1 MKMDRD
7 VTDDGLGKYAV
18 INLRKLNETC
28 GNAGTF
34 QRWTPEVQAALD
46 TLESVGVLEWGRTG
60 EPDEFF
66 LIKLK
71 DQHAMHAL
79 MAYHASA
86 YKDDREFADEVRQM
100 ALRSGPFH
108 PLCKKPD

>member
-1 MKMDRD
+1 MKMDRNI
-7 VTDDGLGKYAV
+7 TDDGLGKYAV

-60 EPDEFF
+60 QSDEFF

-71 DQHAMHAL
+71 DRFAAPAL
-79 MAYHASA
+79 LAYAEA
-86 YKDDREFADEVRQM
+86 IDGDDSEFAGEVRDM
-100 ALRSGPFH
+100 AMRSGTHNPH
-108 PLCKKPD
+108 CKMPD

>member
-1 MKMDRD
+1 MKMDRNIA
-7 VTDDGLGKYAV
+7 DDGLGKYAV

-34 QRWTPEVQAALD
+34 QRWTPKVQEAID
-46 TLESVGVLEWGRTG
+46 TLESVGALEWGRTG

-71 DQHAMHAL
+71 DINADYAL
-79 MAYHASA
+79 IAYADQA
-86 YKDDREFADEVRQM
+86 NYTDKEFAGEVYEL
-100 ALRSGPFH
+100 AKRSGANSPYCKH
-108 PLCKKPD
+108 PD